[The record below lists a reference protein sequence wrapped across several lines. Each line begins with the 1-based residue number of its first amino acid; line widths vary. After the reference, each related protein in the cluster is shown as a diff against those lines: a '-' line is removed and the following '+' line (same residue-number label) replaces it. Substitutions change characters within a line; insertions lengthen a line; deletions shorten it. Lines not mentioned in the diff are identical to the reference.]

1 MIDFYLQLDW
11 LPNAQ
16 FAGILYAHYL
26 GWYEEVGINLKI
38 IPWEAHTNQMD
49 MLQSNENYLVST
61 EDNLLIR
68 ARVDGYPVKAISTMM
83 QYSGI
88 GWMSLKESNIHSLH
102 DLKGKVI
109 GIHPDG
115 ELAIKT
121 ALINSNMR
129 VEDLTIIDVGFD
141 YIDLLVNKKLD
152 AMQCLIMV
160 EPLEIRQLG
169 YEVNL
174 IQGSKMGYEVYSQV
188 IGTTE
193 RMIEKYAKELTNFLK
208 VTYDGWRYAFQ
219 EPILCSEI
227 IVKEYLR
234 TSEIDLQAKMITSMQ
249 PLFEGNVGFEKMG
262 CMDNDRWMKSI
273 SYLVK
278 NKMITKFLSVEE
290 VMTTDLMMHVYSL

>member
-1 MIDFYLQLDW
+1 MIDFKLQLDW

-16 FAGILYAHYL
+16 FAGILNAHYL
-26 GWYEEVGINLKI
+26 GWYEEVGINLEI

-49 MLQSNENYLVST
+49 MLHSNENYLVST

-68 ARVDGYPVKAISTMM
+68 ARVEGYPVKAISTMM

-88 GWMSLKESNIHSLH
+88 GWMTLKETNIHSLK

-121 ALINSNMR
+121 ALANSNMNPG
-129 VEDLTIIDVGFD
+129 DLTIVDVGFD
-141 YIDLLVNKKLD
+141 YIDLLAKRKLD

-160 EPLEIRQLG
+160 EPLEMQQMGYETNIIQGSDLG
-169 YEVNL
+169 YEV
-174 IQGSKMGYEVYSQV
+174 YAQV

-193 RMIEKYAKELTNFLK
+193 QLIEKHPEELINFLK
-208 VTYDGWRYAFQ
+208 ITYAGWRNAFL
-219 EPILCSEI
+219 EPALVSEI
-227 IVKEYLR
+227 IVKEYLK
-234 TSEIDLQAKMITSMQ
+234 TSETELQAKMITAMQ

-262 CMDNDRWMKSI
+262 CMNTDRWKKSI
-273 SYLVK
+273 LYLVR
-278 NKMITKFLSVEE
+278 NKMVTKSPSVEE
-290 VMTTDLMMHVYSL
+290 VMTTDLMRRVYSL